1 MAGIS
6 VSSRRNHIS
15 HILEQLTREYGP
27 FEEPRKLL
35 PTDELV
41 FTILSQHTSDINS
54 GRAYNSLMN
63 HFGTL
68 EKVAAAPVS
77 EIESTIQ
84 RGGLA
89 KIKAPRIKSVLN
101 QIIELNETLDLHFL
115 KDLPVSEGIKWL
127 TQLKG
132 IGPKSAGI
140 VLNFSLGLPAMA
152 IDTHIYRVSQRL
164 GIIPKSQNVD
174 KAHVFLQK
182 IVLPEQITNFHTAII
197 THGRQT
203 CSAQNPKCNACV
215 VAEDCPS
222 KTSFSKNQNKNNSN
236 NDKLT
241 RNQKRIVPHSPEI
254 AEENL

>member
-6 VSSRRNHIS
+6 IASRRNHIAT
-15 HILEQLTREYGP
+15 ILDMLTSEYGP

-35 PTDELV
+35 PADELV

-54 GRAYNSLMN
+54 GRAYNNLMS

-68 EKVAAAPVS
+68 EHVAAAS
-77 EIESTIQ
+77 TQDIEKQIQ

-89 KIKAPRIKSVLN
+89 KVKAPRIKSVLN
-101 QIIELNETLDLHFL
+101 QIIELNGSLDLQFL
-115 KDLPVSEGIKWL
+115 KNLPVSEGVQWL

-164 GIIPKSQNVD
+164 RIIPKSQNVD

-203 CSAQNPKCNACV
+203 CSAQNPKCSNCV
-215 VAEDCPS
+215 VAQLCPS
-222 KTSFSKNQNKNNSN
+222 KTAFLKNHSKNNSN
-236 NDKLT
+236 SDKLT
-241 RNQKRIVPHSPEI
+241 RNRKRIVPHSPEI
-254 AEENL
+254 PEENV

>member
-6 VSSRRNHIS
+6 VASRRDHIS
-15 HILEQLTREYGP
+15 SILDKLTSEYGP
-27 FEEPRKLL
+27 FQEPRKLL
-35 PTDELV
+35 PADELV

-54 GRAYNSLMN
+54 GRAYNSLMS

-68 EKVAAAPVS
+68 ENVAEAS
-77 EIESTIQ
+77 IDDIEKQIQ

-89 KIKAPRIKSVLN
+89 KVKAPRIKSVLN
-101 QIIELNETLDLHFL
+101 QIIQLNGSLHLEFL
-115 KDLPVSEGIKWL
+115 KNLPVSDGIQWL
-127 TQLKG
+127 THLKG

-164 GIIPKSQNVD
+164 RIIPKSQNVD

-203 CSAQNPKCNACV
+203 CSAQNPKCGSCV
-215 VAEDCPS
+215 VAAMCPS
-222 KTSFSKNQNKNNSN
+222 KTAFLKNLTKISSN

-241 RNQKRIVPHSPEI
+241 RNRKRIVPHSPEI
-254 AEENL
+254 PEESI

>member
-6 VSSRRNHIS
+6 IASRREHIAY
-15 HILEQLTREYGP
+15 ILEKLTDEYGP

-35 PTDELV
+35 PADELV

-54 GRAYNSLMN
+54 GRAYGSLMK

-68 EKVAAAPVS
+68 EAVAQAEVP
-77 EIESTIQ
+77 EIEKQIQ

-101 QIIELNETLDLHFL
+101 QILDLNGSLDLQFL
-115 KDLPVSEGIKWL
+115 KELSVEEGVKWL

-140 VLNFSLGLPAMA
+140 VLNFSLGMPAMA

-164 GIIPKSQNVD
+164 RIIPKSQNVD
-174 KAHVFLQK
+174 KAHTFLQR
-182 IVLPEQITNFHTAII
+182 IVLPDQITPFHTAII

-203 CSAQNPKCNACV
+203 CAAQNPKCYECV
-215 VAEDCPS
+215 VKDACPS
-222 KTSFSKNQNKNNSN
+222 KNSFMKHQSKNTNNS
-236 NDKLT
+236 DKLT
-241 RNQKRIVPHSPEI
+241 RNRRRIVPHSPEI
-254 AEENL
+254 PEENI

>member
-6 VSSRRNHIS
+6 IASRRNHIAT
-15 HILEQLTREYGP
+15 ILDMLTSEYGP

-35 PTDELV
+35 PADELV

-54 GRAYNSLMN
+54 GRAYNNLMR
-63 HFGTL
+63 HFETL
-68 EKVAAAPVS
+68 EHVAAAS
-77 EIESTIQ
+77 TQEIEKQIQ

-89 KIKAPRIKSVLN
+89 KVKAPRIKSVLN
-101 QIIELNETLDLHFL
+101 QLIDLNGSLDLQFL
-115 KDLPVSEGIKWL
+115 KNLPVSEGVQWL

-164 GIIPKSQNVD
+164 RIIPKSQNVD

-203 CSAQNPKCNACV
+203 CSAQNPKCSNCV
-215 VAEDCPS
+215 VAQLCPS
-222 KTSFSKNQNKNNSN
+222 KTAFLKIHSKNNSN
-236 NDKLT
+236 SDKLT
-241 RNQKRIVPHSPEI
+241 RNRKRIVPHSPEI
-254 AEENL
+254 PEENV